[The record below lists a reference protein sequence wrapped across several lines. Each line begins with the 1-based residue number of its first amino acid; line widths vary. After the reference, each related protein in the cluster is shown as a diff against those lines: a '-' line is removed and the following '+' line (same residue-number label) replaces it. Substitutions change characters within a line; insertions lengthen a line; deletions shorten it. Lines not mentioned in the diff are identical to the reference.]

1 MGWTYYLLTQIIN
14 ISDRN
19 YLDLIIN
26 DASVAYVFSLT
37 IIHFSTFA
45 IVAIRLIKRKLISKK
60 EFLITSLSGLSVT
73 LLFLVVYHTNPQ
85 WLP

>member
-1 MGWTYYLLTQIIN
+1 MGWTYYLLVQIIN

-37 IIHFSTFA
+37 IIHFSIFTL
-45 IVAIRLIKRKLISKK
+45 VAIGLLKRNFISKK
-60 EFLITSLSGLSVT
+60 EFLITLFSGLSVT
-73 LLFLVVYHTNPQ
+73 LLFLLVYHTNPQ
-85 WLP
+85 WLS